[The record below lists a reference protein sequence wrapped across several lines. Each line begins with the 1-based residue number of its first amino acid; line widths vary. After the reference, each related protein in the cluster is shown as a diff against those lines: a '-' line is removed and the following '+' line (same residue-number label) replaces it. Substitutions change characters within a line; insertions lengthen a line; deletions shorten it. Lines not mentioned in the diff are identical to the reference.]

1 MTLKVH
7 VNQSNSLISLRKPC
21 REIAVVFKAPVNKV
35 VKTPDATYLLTK
47 GVCEE
52 AKRLAYRPTL
62 VPYEGN
68 WPVIALII
76 KRVKEILND

>member
-21 REIAVVFKAPVNKV
+21 RAIAVVFKAPVNKV
-35 VKTPDATYLLTK
+35 VKTPEATYLLTK
-47 GVCEE
+47 GVCED

-62 VPYEGN
+62 KPYEGN

-76 KRVKEILND
+76 KRIKEVIND

>member
-35 VKTPDATYLLTK
+35 VKTPEATYLLTK

-68 WPVIALII
+68 WPVIALIV